1 MTRDDIRGTVI
12 RALARVAP
20 EIDPAAIDADA
31 PLRRTYDLDSMD
43 FLNFIIALHRTLGVT
58 VPEQDYTQLA
68 TVNAAIEYLMP
79 RLSTATPAREEPR
92 ANT

>member
-12 RALARVAP
+12 TALARVAP
-20 EIDPAAIDADA
+20 EIDSAAIDPDA

-43 FLNFIIALHRTLGVT
+43 FLNFIIALHKALGVT

-68 TVNAAIEYLMP
+68 TVNGAIDYLMQRSP
-79 RLSTATPAREEPR
+79 S
-92 ANT
+92 